1 MIGIQKAL
9 QIAKN
14 QARRLAV
21 EHVGYTCA
29 VGRVLA
35 SDVFSDVDMPPFHK
49 SAMDGYACRR
59 EDLGKALRVLEVIAA
74 GKSPLFSVGAGQC
87 SKIMTGARVPE
98 CADLV
103 FKVEDSELL
112 PDGKIRFTGEKTS
125 SNICLQ
131 GEDLRTGDLV
141 LPAGTLLKPQHIA
154 MLAAVGATRPLVYCR
169 PRVGVLSTGSELV
182 SPDVEP
188 DISQIRNSNGPQ
200 LQAQVEKAGGT
211 ACFYGIVPDDEHA
224 IRDAILKSVEE
235 NDLTLVSGGV
245 SVGDFDF
252 VPQVIRELGFEIHFN
267 RLLVKPGQHTT
278 FASKGNKY
286 IIGLPGNP
294 VSSFIQFEIFVSP
307 FLCFIQGINPPE
319 VRLTLP
325 MGQGFRRKKTDK
337 EEYFP
342 VIVSPDNRVKM
353 VAYNGS
359 AHIHAYHEAFG
370 FIALP
375 VGKAELKEGELVYVR
390 PL

>member
-1 MIGIQKAL
+1 
-9 QIAKN
+9 
-14 QARRLAV
+14 
-21 EHVGYTCA
+21 
-29 VGRVLA
+29 
-35 SDVFSDVDMPPFHK
+35 
-49 SAMDGYACRR
+49 
-59 EDLGKALRVLEVIAA
+59 
-74 GKSPLFSVGAGQC
+74 
-87 SKIMTGARVPE
+87 
-98 CADLV
+98 
-103 FKVEDSELL
+103 
-112 PDGKIRFTGEKTS
+112 
-125 SNICLQ
+125 LQ

-278 FASKGNKY
+278 FASKGTKY
-286 IIGLPGNP
+286 IIGLPEIR
-294 VSSFIQFEIFVSP
+294 VFIYSVRNICQP
-307 FLCFIQGINPPE
+307 FLF
-319 VRLTLP
+319 L
-325 MGQGFRRKKTDK
+325 FRD
-337 EEYFP
+337 
-342 VIVSPDNRVKM
+342 
-353 VAYNGS
+353 
-359 AHIHAYHEAFG
+359 
-370 FIALP
+370 
-375 VGKAELKEGELVYVR
+375 
-390 PL
+390 